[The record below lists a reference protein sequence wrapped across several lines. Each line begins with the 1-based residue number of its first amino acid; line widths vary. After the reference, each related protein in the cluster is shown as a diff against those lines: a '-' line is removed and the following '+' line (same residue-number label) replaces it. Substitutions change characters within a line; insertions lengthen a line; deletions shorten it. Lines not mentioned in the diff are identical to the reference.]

1 MTNYRRNATALATA
15 RTANAKLKS
24 ALVGASLLALGAF
37 WAADAFAQEDITES
51 HGFSFLGTLKYPA
64 DYTHLDYVNVN
75 APKGG
80 EFSTWT
86 LGTFDSFQPYARK
99 GTTGWGASIP
109 IERIMGGTADEID
122 DSYCYLCTTLE
133 YPDDHS
139 WVIFN
144 LREDVTFS
152 DGTPMTAEDIAF
164 THNLFMEQGLES
176 YRMGV
181 SAVISSVEALDDHT
195 LKVTFN
201 PESQPRERIGQA
213 GSLVVLSK
221 KQIEEEERRLDESY
235 LTPWI
240 GTGPY
245 MLDEFEVNERI
256 VYKRNPDFW
265 GADHPL
271 NVGQNNFD
279 TLRVE
284 YFGDTNAAFEGFK
297 AGEYFFRTENQSK
310 QWATAYDFPALTDG
324 HVIKAELEDGTQAS
338 GQGYA
343 INMRK
348 ERFQDIRVREALQLM
363 FNFEWANEALF
374 YGAYERINSFADNSY
389 NEAVGM
395 PSEAELRFLEPIADK
410 LRPGVIDGEPVN
422 APVSGDRQFD
432 RANARRASALLDE
445 AGWLVGD
452 DGMRRNAAGET
463 LDFEILSY
471 SPSFDRVHNPYV
483 DNLRQIGVNAS
494 MNRVDTAQYIDRLY
508 AFDYD
513 TYTDQIALGYEP
525 AGGLKQRLGS
535 EAAEV
540 SVFNSTG
547 LANEAVDYLI
557 DQIIGAET
565 QEDLVP
571 AVQALDRVLRAERI
585 TVPQWFNSVH
595 RVAYFDIY
603 DYPEPLPPFALG
615 EMSFWWFDQ
624 DRYDELKAAG
634 AIK

>member
-1 MTNYRRNATALATA
+1 MNNRSARKPIAIAQTRTVNLRLAVLSATMLVAGAFLAT
-15 RTANAKLKS
+15 
-24 ALVGASLLALGAF
+24 
-37 WAADAFAQEDITES
+37 DAFGQDNVTKS

-64 DYTHLDYVNVN
+64 DFEQLDYVNAN

-99 GTTGWGASIP
+99 GTTGWGASFP
-109 IERIMGGTADEID
+109 MERIMSGTSDEID
-122 DSYCYLCTTLE
+122 DSYCLLCETLE

-144 LREDVTFS
+144 LRPEVTFS
-152 DGTPMTAEDIAF
+152 NGTPMTAEDIAF
-164 THNLFMEQGLES
+164 THELFMEQGLES

-181 SAVISSVEALDDHT
+181 SQVISSVEALDDHT

-213 GSLVVLSK
+213 GALVALSK
-221 KQIEEEERRLDESY
+221 AQVESEERRLDESY

-240 GTGPY
+240 GTGAY
-245 MLDEFEVNERI
+245 VLDSFEVNEQIIYR
-256 VYKRNPDFW
+256 RNPDYW
-265 GADHPL
+265 GENLPL
-271 NVGQNNFD
+271 NIGQNNFD

-297 AGEYFFRTENQSK
+297 AGEYFFRKENQSK
-310 QWATAYDFPALTDG
+310 QWATAYDFPALVEG
-324 HVIKAELEDGTQAS
+324 HVVKAELYDGTQAS

-343 INMRK
+343 LNMRK

-389 NEAVGM
+389 NKAEGL
-395 PSEAELRFLEPIADK
+395 PSADELRYLEPIADK
-410 LRPGVIDGEPVN
+410 LRAGVIDSEPVM

-432 RANARRASALLDE
+432 RANARRASQLLDE

-525 AGGLKQRLGS
+525 AGGLKQSLGS
-535 EAAEV
+535 EAAAV

-565 QEDLVP
+565 QADLVP
-571 AVQALDRVLRAERI
+571 AVRALDRVLRAERI
-585 TVPQWFNSVH
+585 TVPQWFNAAH
-595 RVAYFDIY
+595 RVAYFDFY
-603 DYPEPLPPFALG
+603 AYPDPLPPYALG

-634 AIK
+634 VIK

>member
-1 MTNYRRNATALATA
+1 MMKPSAQQSRAVVASRTTNLRLALIG
-15 RTANAKLKS
+15 
-24 ALVGASLLALGAF
+24 GAFVALGAF
-37 WAADAFAQEDITES
+37 WASDTIAQDNVTKS

-64 DYTHLDYVNVN
+64 DFTHLDYVNVD

-99 GTTGWGASIP
+99 GTTGWGASFP
-109 IERIMGGTADEID
+109 TERIMTGTADEID
-122 DSYCYLCTTLE
+122 DSYCLLCETLE

-144 LREDVTFS
+144 LRPEVKFS

-164 THNLFMEQGLES
+164 THNMFMEQGLES

-181 SAVISSVEALDDHT
+181 SAVISSVEALDAHT

-213 GSLVVLSK
+213 GALVALSK
-221 KQIEEEERRLDESY
+221 KQFEDEGRRIDESY

-245 MLDEFEVNERI
+245 VLDSFEVNQQIIYR
-256 VYKRNPDFW
+256 RNPDYW
-265 GADHPL
+265 GKDLPI

-297 AGEYFFRTENQSK
+297 AGEYFFRKENQSK
-310 QWATAYDFPALTDG
+310 QWATAYDFPSLNDG
-324 HVIKAELEDGTQAS
+324 YVIKAELADGTQAS
-338 GQGYA
+338 GQSYA

-374 YGAYERINSFADNSY
+374 YGAYERVNSYADNSY
-389 NEAVGM
+389 L
-395 PSEAELRFLEPIADK
+395 EAEGAPSAEELRYLEPIKDK
-410 LRPGVIDGEPVN
+410 LRPGVIDGAAVMSPS
-422 APVSGDRQFD
+422 SGDRQFD
-432 RANARRASALLDE
+432 RANARRASQLLDD

-452 DGMRRNAAGET
+452 DGIRRNAAGET

-483 DNLRQIGVNAS
+483 ENLRQIGVNAS

-513 TYTDQIALGYEP
+513 AYTDQIALG
-525 AGGLKQRLGS
+525 
-535 EAAEV
+535 
-540 SVFNSTG
+540 
-547 LANEAVDYLI
+547 
-557 DQIIGAET
+557 
-565 QEDLVP
+565 
-571 AVQALDRVLRAERI
+571 
-585 TVPQWFNSVH
+585 
-595 RVAYFDIY
+595 
-603 DYPEPLPPFALG
+603 
-615 EMSFWWFDQ
+615 
-624 DRYDELKAAG
+624 
-634 AIK
+634 